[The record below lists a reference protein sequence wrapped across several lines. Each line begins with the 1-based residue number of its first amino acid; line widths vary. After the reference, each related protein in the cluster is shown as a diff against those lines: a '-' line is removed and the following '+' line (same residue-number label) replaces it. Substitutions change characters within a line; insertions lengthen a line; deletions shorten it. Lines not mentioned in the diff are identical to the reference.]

1 MRRLMLLAA
10 CLVPIQLLRL
20 GGLWVLVYGPGHG
33 QLADLLFQLCF
44 SLLGAALLL
53 SAAAAA
59 RRDLSLLP
67 TPFAR
72 RDKLLAGGT
81 AVFFLLTAFLRCSA
95 GPLALLSLACGA
107 LATPLFEEV
116 LFRGWVWRA
125 LEPYGPRRAWLGSSV
140 LFGLWHLGYV
150 PSILWRTALLG
161 HPADPAQAVFWKLLS
176 GTVFGLVLGLARHKT
191 GRLPRPLPAACGAER
206 PGQLTKAAE
215 PPAVSAPFPA
225 KRARGLR
232 TGRALFFSYTS
243 MMTGRIMGLRLVFL

>member
-33 QLADLLFQLCF
+33 RLADLLFQLCF

-81 AVFFLLTAFLRCSA
+81 AVFFLLTVFLRCSA

-191 GRLPRPLPAACGAER
+191 GRCL
-206 PGQLTKAAE
+206 
-215 PPAVSAPFPA
+215 VPF
-225 KRARGLR
+225 LLHV
-232 TGRALFFSYTS
+232 ALNALGS
-243 MMTGRIMGLRLVFL
+243 